1 MWGSLVVLALLTT
14 INPVRLGIILLVL
27 SRPRPVQNLLAYW
40 AGAVLIGIASLVIPL
55 VVLHSTPASSAFAQ
69 KFAHPTTD
77 PLTQRITIG
86 IGILLLA
93 IAAFLVAR
101 NVLRKPVPAGSHRKS
116 AGHGGGG
123 ATSTLVDDSGAPPAI
138 TRLLY
143 STSEDAD
150 ADPTSRGLVGRVR
163 EAWRNGS
170 PWIPFIIGVIVVP
183 PLDGII
189 FALAIVVASG
199 ASFEIQLVALIA
211 FVFGVL
217 LVEEFI
223 LVSNAVAPA
232 KTQAALRKLHEWAT
246 AHRQIFAA
254 AICAVVGASL
264 VLRGMG
270 GL

>member
-40 AGAVLIGIASLVIPL
+40 AGAVLIGMASLVIPL
-55 VVLHSTPASSAFAQ
+55 IVLHSTPASSAFAR
-69 KFAHPTTD
+69 KFAHPTAD

-86 IGILLLA
+86 LGVLLLA
-93 IAAFLVAR
+93 IAAFMVAR
-101 NVLRKPVPAGSHRKS
+101 NLLRKPAAVGSHRRPT
-116 AGHGGGG
+116 GDGVGT
-123 ATSTLVDDSGAPPAI
+123 TSTLVDDAGAPPAI
-138 TRLLY
+138 TKLLY
-143 STSEDAD
+143 SSPADSD
-150 ADPTSRGLVGRVR
+150 ADPKSPRLLGRIR
-163 EAWRNGS
+163 EAWQNGS
-170 PWIPFIIGVIVVP
+170 PWIPFVIGIIVVP
-183 PLDGII
+183 PLDGIL

-199 ASFEIQLVALIA
+199 ASFQVQLIALIA

-223 LVSNAVAPA
+223 LVSNAIAPA
-232 KTQAALRKLHEWAT
+232 KTQATLRKLHEWAS
-246 AHRQIFAA
+246 AHRQTFAA

-264 VLRGMG
+264 VLRGLG

>member
-40 AGAVLIGIASLVIPL
+40 AGAVLIGMASLVIPL
-55 VVLHSTPASSAFAQ
+55 IVLHSTPASSAFAK
-69 KFAHPTTD
+69 KFAHPTAD
-77 PLTQRITIG
+77 PLTQRVTIG
-86 IGILLLA
+86 IGVLLLA
-93 IAAFLVAR
+93 IAAFMVAR
-101 NVLRKPVPAGSHRKS
+101 GLMRKPVAVGSHRRV
-116 AGHGGGG
+116 AGDGAG

-143 STSEDAD
+143 STPADSD
-150 ADPTSRGLVGRVR
+150 ADPKSRRLIGRFR
-163 EAWRNGS
+163 EAWQNGS
-170 PWIPFIIGVIVVP
+170 PWIPFVIGIIVVP
-183 PLDGII
+183 PLDGIL

-199 ASFEIQLVALIA
+199 ASFEVQLIALVA

-223 LVSNAVAPA
+223 LISNVVAPA
-232 KTQAALRKLHEWAT
+232 RTQAVLRRLHEWAHT
-246 AHRQIFAA
+246 HRRKFVA
-254 AICAVVGASL
+254 AILAVVGLSL
-264 VLRGMG
+264 MARGMG

>member
-40 AGAVLIGIASLVIPL
+40 AGAVLIGLASLVIPL
-55 VVLHSTPASSAFAQ
+55 IVLHSTPASSAFAK
-69 KFAHPTTD
+69 KFAHPTAD
-77 PLTQRITIG
+77 PMTQRITIG
-86 IGILLLA
+86 LGVALLA
-93 IAAFLVAR
+93 IAAYMVVR
-101 NVLRKPVPAGSHRKS
+101 NVLRKPVAVGSRQRTAGDGS
-116 AGHGGGG
+116 GT
-123 ATSTLVDDSGAPPAI
+123 TSTLVDDSGAPPAI

-143 STSEDAD
+143 SSPADDD
-150 ADPTSRGLVGRVR
+150 ADPKSRRLTGRIR
-163 EAWRNGS
+163 DAWQNGS
-170 PWIPFIIGVIVVP
+170 PWIPFVIGIIVVP
-183 PLDGII
+183 PLDGIL

-199 ASFEIQLVALIA
+199 ASFEVQLVALIV

-223 LVSNAVAPA
+223 LVSNLVAPA
-232 KTQAALRKLHEWAT
+232 RTQAALRKLHEWAS
-246 AHRQIFAA
+246 AHRQTFAA

>member
-40 AGAVLIGIASLVIPL
+40 SGAVLIGLASLVIPL
-55 VVLHSTPASSAFAQ
+55 VVLHSTPASSAFAK

-86 IGILLLA
+86 IGIALLA
-93 IAAFLVAR
+93 LAAFLVAR
-101 NVLRKPVPAGSHRKS
+101 NVLRKPAPVGAHRKS
-116 AGHGGGG
+116 AGNGGG

-143 STSEDAD
+143 SNSDDAD
-150 ADPTSRGLVGRVR
+150 AAPGSRGLVGRVR
-163 EAWRNGS
+163 EAWQNGS

-183 PLDGII
+183 PLDGIL

-217 LVEEFI
+217 LVEEII

-246 AHRQIFAA
+246 AHRQTFAA

>member
-40 AGAVLIGIASLVIPL
+40 AGAVLIGLASLLIPL
-55 VVLHSTPASSAFAQ
+55 IVLHSTPASSEFAK
-69 KFAHPTTD
+69 KFAHPTAD
-77 PLTQRITIG
+77 PMTQRITIG
-86 IGILLLA
+86 LGLALLA
-93 IAAFLVAR
+93 IAAYMVAR
-101 NVLRKPVPAGSHRKS
+101 NVLRKPVAAGSHRGP
-116 AGHGGGG
+116 AGDGGG

-143 STSEDAD
+143 STPADSD
-150 ADPTSRGLVGRVR
+150 ADPKSRRLIGRIR
-163 EAWRNGS
+163 EAWQNGS
-170 PWIPFIIGVIVVP
+170 PWIPFVIGIIVVP
-183 PLDGII
+183 PLDGIL

-199 ASFEIQLVALIA
+199 ASFEVQLVALIV

-223 LVSNAVAPA
+223 LVSNLVAPA
-232 KTQAALRKLHEWAT
+232 RTQAALRKLHEWAS
-246 AHRQIFAA
+246 AHRQAFAA

>member
-40 AGAVLIGIASLVIPL
+40 AGAVLIGLASLIIPL
-55 VVLHSTPASSAFAQ
+55 FVLHSTPASSAFAQ
-69 KFAHPTTD
+69 KFAHPTAD

-86 IGILLLA
+86 IGIALLA
-93 IAAFLVAR
+93 IAAIMVAR
-101 NVLRKPVPAGSHRKS
+101 NVLRKPVAAGSHRKA
-116 AGHGGGG
+116 AGDGTGT
-123 ATSTLVDDSGAPPAI
+123 TSTLVDDSGAPPAI

-143 STSEDAD
+143 STPGDGD
-150 ADPTSRGLVGRVR
+150 TDTKSRGLAGRVR
-163 EAWRNGS
+163 EAWQNGS
-170 PWIPFIIGVIVVP
+170 PWIPFVIGVIVVP
-183 PLDGII
+183 PLDGLL

-199 ASFEIQLVALIA
+199 ASFEVQVVALIA

-217 LVEEFI
+217 LVEEII
-223 LVSNAVAPA
+223 LVSNVVAPE
-232 KTQAALRKLHEWAT
+232 KTQAALRKLHEWAS
-246 AHRQIFAA
+246 AHRQTFAA

-264 VLRGMG
+264 VLRGVG